1 MKNRFSSLK
10 ISILIGCLTF
20 FSIILSSYIL
30 YAISVKAVHDDINEY
45 LSIISKAAASNLDG
59 DLHEKFLS
67 RNQEKSSAYSKE
79 TAKLAS
85 IKEIFPNIAYI
96 YTAILKDDKV
106 YLVLDP
112 TSPGI
117 FTEDGIE
124 TKSHI
129 MDRYQEGEKIPELMK
144 SMKYGIQTSI
154 TKPYKDRWGRFVSNY
169 TPFKN
174 KSGRIVGI
182 VGVDLNAESYE
193 ERISRIEQAEILC
206 IVIGFFLSCIISAV
220 LYKQNNKLVQMTE
233 TAQRATALKS
243 QFLANMSHEI
253 RTPMNGIMGMGQ
265 LLLDSNLDQI
275 QKKHTK
281 ILINSA
287 ETLLYLVNDI
297 LDFSKI
303 EAGMMEMESI
313 SFNMR
318 NIINEVADII
328 SLEASKKG
336 LEVVVSYSQDL
347 PEQLIGDPNRVKQIF
362 MNLAVNAVKFTEK
375 GSISISVE
383 LQKIEGNAAT
393 FYATVHDTGIG
404 IPEDKQDYIFRKFSQ
419 ADESTSRKFGGTGLG
434 LSICK
439 ELARIMGGDI
449 GVKSIIGKGSTFWVT
464 YSLLIDQ
471 QSPKEKENP
480 LHIEP
485 YSEIASDK
493 KILLVEDN
501 IVNQTVAV
509 AMLQKISDKYQI
521 IMCDNGKEALE
532 IIKKQSLDLILMDCE
547 MPELDGFE
555 TTKIMRTREKECNG
569 RRIPVIAVTAYA
581 MKRDYERCLQSG
593 MDDYI
598 TKPIKKSE
606 FVAKVQKW
614 LHASTAY
621 QTSEEN
627 LTSFEDVNLQRFQEM
642 NELMSDNFINTLEI
656 YLKNST
662 KLLKEINS
670 ALASNNREKFLKNI
684 HTLKSS
690 SAQLGFHKIHCLSL
704 DIEKIMEN
712 YVSENFFETISDL
725 IKEINSSHTNV
736 KAYIQNF
743 VAIKK

>member
-1 MKNRFSSLK
+1 MSRTLLRTASE
-10 ISILIGCLTF
+10 IG
-20 FSIILSSYIL
+20 S
-30 YAISVKAVHDDINEY
+30 H
-45 LSIISKAAASNLDG
+45 AAL
-59 DLHEKFLS
+59 
-67 RNQEKSSAYSKE
+67 
-79 TAKLAS
+79 
-85 IKEIFPNIAYI
+85 
-96 YTAILKDDKV
+96 
-106 YLVLDP
+106 
-112 TSPGI
+112 
-117 FTEDGIE
+117 
-124 TKSHI
+124 
-129 MDRYQEGEKIPELMK
+129 
-144 SMKYGIQTSI
+144 
-154 TKPYKDRWGRFVSNY
+154 
-169 TPFKN
+169 
-174 KSGRIVGI
+174 
-182 VGVDLNAESYE
+182 
-193 ERISRIEQAEILC
+193 SRIEQAEILC

-471 QSPKEKENP
+471 QSPKEKENS

-621 QTSEEN
+621 QTSVEN

>member
-1 MKNRFSSLK
+1 
-10 ISILIGCLTF
+10 
-20 FSIILSSYIL
+20 
-30 YAISVKAVHDDINEY
+30 
-45 LSIISKAAASNLDG
+45 
-59 DLHEKFLS
+59 
-67 RNQEKSSAYSKE
+67 
-79 TAKLAS
+79 
-85 IKEIFPNIAYI
+85 
-96 YTAILKDDKV
+96 
-106 YLVLDP
+106 
-112 TSPGI
+112 
-117 FTEDGIE
+117 
-124 TKSHI
+124 
-129 MDRYQEGEKIPELMK
+129 
-144 SMKYGIQTSI
+144 
-154 TKPYKDRWGRFVSNY
+154 
-169 TPFKN
+169 
-174 KSGRIVGI
+174 
-182 VGVDLNAESYE
+182 
-193 ERISRIEQAEILC
+193 
-206 IVIGFFLSCIISAV
+206 
-220 LYKQNNKLVQMTE
+220 
-233 TAQRATALKS
+233 
-243 QFLANMSHEI
+243 
-253 RTPMNGIMGMGQ
+253 
-265 LLLDSNLDQI
+265 
-275 QKKHTK
+275 
-281 ILINSA
+281 
-287 ETLLYLVNDI
+287 
-297 LDFSKI
+297 
-303 EAGMMEMESI
+303 
-313 SFNMR
+313 
-318 NIINEVADII
+318 
-328 SLEASKKG
+328 
-336 LEVVVSYSQDL
+336 
-347 PEQLIGDPNRVKQIF
+347 
-362 MNLAVNAVKFTEK
+362 
-375 GSISISVE
+375 
-383 LQKIEGNAAT
+383 
-393 FYATVHDTGIG
+393 
-404 IPEDKQDYIFRKFSQ
+404 
-419 ADESTSRKFGGTGLG
+419 
-434 LSICK
+434 
-439 ELARIMGGDI
+439 MGGDI

-471 QSPKEKENP
+471 QSPKEKENS

-621 QTSEEN
+621 QTSVEN